1 MSTTIEQAPT
11 GTYSLDPV
19 HSTID
24 FAVRHNN
31 VSTFRGTF
39 EQVDARLEDG
49 VLVGTAQ
56 VESVKTAIPDLKAH
70 LLSPDFFNAEQTPT
84 ITFRS
89 TDIRIGDGGSAE
101 VDGELTIRG
110 VTKSVTATGT
120 YGAGTGISGA
130 EVVGLELETTI
141 DRRDY
146 GINWQAPLPAGGE
159 ALGWDVTLRVQL
171 ELSKA

>member
-1 MSTTIEQAPT
+1 MSTTIQQVPT
-11 GTYSLDPV
+11 GTYNLDPV

-39 EQVDARLEDG
+39 EKVDARLENG
-49 VLVGTAQ
+49 VLVGTAA
-56 VESVKTAIPDLKAH
+56 VDSVKTAIPDLKGH
-70 LLSPDFFNAEQTPT
+70 LLSPDFFNAESTPT

-89 TDIRIGDGGSAE
+89 SDIRIGEDGGVE
-101 VDGELTIRG
+101 VDGDLTIRG
-110 VTKSVTATGT
+110 VTKQVTATGS
-120 YGAGTGISGA
+120 YGAGTGIAGS
-130 EVVGLELETTI
+130 EVVGLELETTV

-146 GINWQAPLPAGGE
+146 GIQWQAPLPSGGE

-171 ELSKA
+171 ELVQA